1 MDLPQKV
8 ALLAAIGFFMVGLL
22 TGVWKYI
29 AIHRSP
35 EAKAPTYV
43 DICHRSSLLYAFACL
58 LLERMVEVSQLPTD
72 IELTALIATLTF
84 FALAVSTYAIHGLLN
99 DTDNQLQRPHRL
111 GGITLPSWVT
121 PAFMTALIIAEIG
134 GSLVLAVGVVLA
146 L

>member
-1 MDLPQKV
+1 MEVTQQI
-8 ALLAAIGFFMVGLL
+8 ALLAAIGFFLFGLL
-22 TGVWKYI
+22 TGVWKYV

-35 EAKAPTYV
+35 EAKAPVYV

-58 LLERMVEVSQLPTD
+58 LLERMVEVSQLPHSV
-72 IELTALIATLTF
+72 EVPALVAPLVF

-111 GGITLPSWVT
+111 GSVKLPTWLT
-121 PAFMTALIIAEIG
+121 PAFMTALIVAEIG

>member
-1 MDLPQKV
+1 MELPQKI
-8 ALLAAIGFFMVGLL
+8 ALLTAIGFFLFGLL
-22 TGVWKYI
+22 TGVWKYV

-35 EAKAPTYV
+35 EAKAPVYV

-72 IELTALIATLTF
+72 IEMTALIATITF
-84 FALAVSTYAIHGLLN
+84 FVLAVSTYAIHGLLN

-111 GGITLPSWVT
+111 GSVKLPTWLT
-121 PAFMTALIIAEIG
+121 PAFMTALIVAEIG
-134 GSLVLAVGVVLA
+134 GSLVLAVGVMLA